1 MTEAPLFATTSI
13 SKNFGGLAALKNVS
27 VTQHRD
33 ELVGMIGPN
42 GSGKSTFVNVVC
54 GVLRQNS
61 GTISLQGKDIGSL
74 HQHDVARAGIART
87 FQAVRVFER
96 LSLRD
101 NVLNGLLGSKVSPAE
116 ALDRARAALE
126 RVGLQADPSEPAER
140 LGLYDRRKLEL
151 ATRLVSDP
159 KLLMLDEPVGG
170 LNPEEIRA
178 MMALI
183 ETLRRDCGIFIIEH
197 TMKVITS
204 LADRV
209 VVLVN
214 GEKLT
219 DDRPDAVLKDQAV
232 IATYLGTRDA

>member
-1 MTEAPLFATTSI
+1 MTEPPLFAATSI
-13 SKNFGGLAALKNVS
+13 SISFGGLAALKNVS
-27 VTQHRD
+27 VSQRRE

-54 GVLRQNS
+54 GMLRKNS
-61 GTISLQGKDIGSL
+61 GALQLEGRDLASMSE
-74 HQHDVARAGIART
+74 HAVARAGIART

-96 LSLRD
+96 LSIQD
-101 NVLNGLLGSKVSPAE
+101 NVMNGLLGRKIPPAE
-116 ALDRARAALE
+116 ALERVHDALG
-126 RVGLQADPSEPAER
+126 RVGLKADPKGVAEG

-151 ATRLVSDP
+151 ATRLVSRP

-178 MMALI
+178 MMTLI
-183 ETLRRDCGIFIIEH
+183 EALRRDCGIFIIEH

-219 DDRPDAVLKDQAV
+219 DDKPEAVLKDPAV
-232 IATYLGTRDA
+232 IATYLGTGNA